1 MNNVNFV
8 FYHPHLDLISDRTLR
23 SLLKKISTIL
33 REIQYQEVYYLI
45 NNSDIS
51 PSEKQSMR
59 DRLKGPLN
67 HIDAYYLQKL
77 EKGSIELTI
86 SLTAVGIWLLQQ
98 TIGESI
104 KESWHKSEMHKNL
117 VSYLSG
123 DILKFSGDSR
133 KEVLDRN
140 IDRVLENWTF
150 DNYLIEEVDKTTDN
164 NGDINVRVDLST
176 PYEVQRRIDENKGP
190 VTLEDIIKESEKEI
204 VKLSELD
211 DDNA

>member
-8 FYHPHLDLISDRTLR
+8 FYHPHLDPISDRTLR
-23 SLLKKISTIL
+23 ALLKKISTIL
-33 REIQYQEVYYLI
+33 REIQYQEVFHLI
-45 NNSDIS
+45 NISDIS

-59 DRLKGPLN
+59 DRVKGPIN

-77 EKGSIELTI
+77 EKGSIEITI
-86 SLTAVGIWLLQQ
+86 SLTAFGIWLLQQ

-104 KESWHKSEMHKNL
+104 KEAWLKSEMHKNL

-123 DILKFSGDSR
+123 DAR

-150 DNYLIEEVDKTTDN
+150 DNYLVEDVSKTTDEK
-164 NGDINVRVDLST
+164 GDINVRVVLGT
-176 PYEVQRRIDENKGP
+176 PYEVQRRINENKVP

-204 VKLSELD
+204 AKLDAQND
-211 DDNA
+211 DKN

>member
-8 FYHPHLDLISDRTLR
+8 FYHPHLVHISDRTLR

-33 REIQYQEVYYLI
+33 KEIQYQEVFYLI
-45 NNSDIS
+45 NTSDIS
-51 PSEKQSMR
+51 PSEKQSMK
-59 DRLKGPLN
+59 DRVKGPLN

-104 KESWHKSEMHKNL
+104 KETWLKGEMHKNL
-117 VSYLSG
+117 VFYL
-123 DILKFSGDSR
+123 SGDSR
-133 KEVLDRN
+133 KEVLDKN

-150 DNYLIEEVDKTTDN
+150 DNYLVDEVGKTTDE
-164 NGDINVRVDLST
+164 NGDIHVRVDLST
-176 PYEVQRRIDENKGP
+176 PHEVQRRIDENIGP
-190 VTLEDIIKESEKEI
+190 VTLEDIIKESEREI
-204 VKLSELD
+204 AKLD
-211 DDNA
+211 GQGDDNVP